1 MTASNYNTTTMMK
14 YWWKILGVLLLAYT
28 FVFGLLT
35 PLKTGITE
43 ATPYSLK
50 AGQTQVV
57 TVMGYNS
64 FYTKEKEKLRAWLKS
79 GSEFALAASQIE
91 VVDDRT
97 AKLSFK
103 VPVHLP
109 SNSKVKDFTLLI
121 DSPSDGASVLPSG
134 ISITQDSVNESAGKT
149 FWTASS
155 ISQLHEKQAI
165 TFPFRNIL
173 GETIRNTYY
182 HVPMWMAMFIILIGA
197 VVFSVKYLMK
207 PDPDND
213 RKAMA
218 LTNVGLL
225 LGILGLITGA
235 IWAKNTWGKYWSWDV
250 KQNMTAIAMLIY
262 GAYFVLRASF
272 EDPEK
277 KARISAVFNIFA
289 FASLVPLIYII
300 PKLTDSLHPGAGG
313 NIAFGSQDLDNT
325 MRMVFYPA
333 IIGWALLGLWVAEVI
348 LRTARIRDRL
358 LEV

>member
-1 MTASNYNTTTMMK
+1 MK
-14 YWWKILGVLLLAYT
+14 NYWWKFLGVLLLIYT

-35 PLKTGITE
+35 PLKTGIT
-43 ATPYSLK
+43 AASPYSLQ

-57 TVMGYNS
+57 TVQGYNS
-64 FYTKEKEKLRAWLKS
+64 FFTKEKEKLRAWLKT

-91 VVDDRT
+91 AVDDRT
-97 AKLSFK
+97 VKLTFH
-103 VPVHLP
+103 VPAHLP
-109 SNSKVKDFTLLI
+109 TDSKVKDFTLLI
-121 DSPSDGASVLPSG
+121 DSPADGASILPG
-134 ISITQDSVNESAGKT
+134 GLSIKQDSVNEAAGKAL
-149 FWTASS
+149 WTASP
-155 ISQLHEKQAI
+155 ISQLHEKEAI

-197 VVFSVKYLMK
+197 VVFSIKYLIN
-207 PDPDND
+207 PDADYD

-250 KQNMTAIAMLIY
+250 KQNMTAIALLIY
-262 GAYFVLRASF
+262 SAYFVLRASF

-289 FASLVPLIYII
+289 FASIVPLIYII

-325 MRMVFYPA
+325 MRMIFYPA
-333 IIGWALLGLWVAEVI
+333 IIGWALLGLWIGEVI
-348 LRTARIRDRL
+348 LRTARIRERILDA
-358 LEV
+358 